1 MKEDRSSS
9 MYLKKFSV
17 GHAKIVVPTYILTE
31 ISAILDQNN
40 GKQLSTV
47 HIIGNWFMA
56 LLYNYFF
63 LVSEGSAIKPRS
75 TV

>member
-9 MYLKKFSV
+9 IYFKNFSV
-17 GHAKIVVPTYILTE
+17 GQAKIVVPTYILTE
-31 ISAILDQNN
+31 IMVNN
-40 GKQLSTV
+40 LV
-47 HIIGNWFMA
+47 HIIGNWFRA

>member
-9 MYLKKFSV
+9 MYFKNFSV
-17 GHAKIVVPTYILTE
+17 GQAKIVVPTYIFTE
-31 ISAILDQNN
+31 IMVNN
-40 GKQLSTV
+40 LV

-56 LLYNYFF
+56 LLYNFF